1 MRRSVV
7 ENGVLHKLL
16 FRLILEQRQCKS
28 IINRPVLF
36 PLQIRMGNEYPIF
49 REYKFV
55 LLEFPW
61 CKLLVR

>member
-1 MRRSVV
+1 MLQTFVPANTRIKA
-7 ENGVLHKLL
+7 VLVD
-16 FRLILEQRQCKS
+16 
-28 IINRPVLF
+28 INRPILF
-36 PLQIRMGNEYPIF
+36 PLQIHMGNEYPIF